1 MSDFFSQLGSYTF
14 LQNALLAGVLASFAC
29 GITGTFVV
37 VKRITFISGGIAHAV
52 LGGIGLAYYFNF
64 SPMLGAFGFAILS
77 AFIIGW
83 VKIKAQHHENTVIS
97 ALWAMGMAVGIIFM
111 YMAPGYSVDLLSYL
125 FGNILMVTR
134 TNLYILAGLNV
145 IKTGLIVV
153 LYRQFI
159 AITYDE
165 EQARLR
171 GLPVNSLYILL
182 LIIIACTIVVL
193 IQIVGIILVIA
204 LLSLPAA
211 ISGLYTRSISGMIF
225 LAIILGLVFTLGGI
239 AISFSADLP
248 TGATIILLSGFGYLI
263 AISMKKFIIK

>member
-1 MSDFFSQLGSYTF
+1 MSQLSSYAF
-14 LQNALLAGVLASFAC
+14 LNNAIIAAVMASIAC

-52 LGGIGLAYYFNF
+52 LGGVGLAYYFNF

-83 VKIKAQHHENTVIS
+83 VKIKARNHENTVIS
-97 ALWAMGMAVGIIFM
+97 ALWAIGMAIGVIFM
-111 YMAPGYSVDLLSYL
+111 YMTPGYSVDLLSYL
-125 FGNILMVTR
+125 FGNILMVTK
-134 TNLYILAGLNV
+134 TNLLILAGLNV
-145 IKTGLIVV
+145 VIIGLIVL

-211 ISGLYTRSISGMIF
+211 ISGLYTRSIAGMIF
-225 LAIILGLVFTLGGI
+225 LAIILSLIFTLGGI
-239 AISFSADLP
+239 AISFFANIP
-248 TGATIILLSGFGYLI
+248 TGATIILFSGFGYLVAVSI
-263 AISMKKFIIK
+263 KRCSISNRQ